1 MKCFIERK
9 RKLPYVWQRMIVVC
23 LTAILTGGE
32 LCISAEKTLGQEQSD
47 LANRIETIMHR
58 PEFQNGRWGMK
69 FYDPSTNQII
79 YSLNSD
85 QMFNPASSMKVFVE
99 GTAFDALGT
108 DYLFRTRVYR
118 TGPVALGVLKG
129 DLVLVAGGD
138 LLLGGRVLPDGS
150 LALPKPDHSYSDT
163 GNAVPV
169 SDDPLRSIR
178 QLAFQVAAHG
188 IRRIEGR
195 VLVDASLFPET
206 KDSGGNGEITVSPM
220 MINDNLIDVT
230 VTPAL
235 QEGEPAK
242 LHISPDTAY
251 LKLINRTMTTPASEP
266 PPPPRSPGSLQFVD
280 DTTNADGTH
289 TVILTGNIP
298 QGSRPILTTYRIPEP
313 ARFAEVALA
322 KELRKIWISSKV
334 DLLANPDFQA
344 LSRFYTPKNL
354 VARIVSPPLSD
365 QVKPMLKLSSNPH
378 TITFPYLVGAIAG
391 HDSEN
396 AKSTGLEFQQ
406 RLFERAGVDLNGWDP
421 ENGTFTPDFFIKFLT
436 YMIQQPYFPI
446 YRNDLPI
453 LGVDEPLDS
462 PAAGHIY
469 AKGGGAMTMNPVSA
483 MTQQIAALD
492 GFIELP
498 DGHFIVFATFLEIN
512 GQGQVDSAKLTG
524 VMGEIAST
532 VYESLVQQPLTD
544 KP

>member
-9 RKLPYVWQRMIVVC
+9 RKLPCVWQRLIVVC
-23 LTAILTGGE
+23 LNAILLIGGE
-32 LCISAEKTLGQEQSD
+32 LCVSAEKTPGQEQSD
-47 LANRIETIMHR
+47 LATRIENIMRR

-69 FYDPSTNQII
+69 FYDPSTKQII

-85 QMFNPASSMKVFVE
+85 QLFNPASSMKVFVE

-118 TGPVALGVLKG
+118 TGPVARGVLKG

-150 LALPKPDHSYSDT
+150 LALPHPDHSYSDT

-206 KDSGGNGEITVSPM
+206 KDTGGNGEITVSPM

-230 VTPAL
+230 VTPGP

-242 LHISPDTAY
+242 LHISPETAY
-251 LKLINRTMTTPASEP
+251 LKIINQTITMAASEP

-280 DTTNADGTH
+280 DTTSADGTH
-289 TVILTGNIP
+289 TIVLTGNIP

-322 KELRKIWISSKV
+322 EELRKIWISSEV
-334 DLLANPDFQA
+334 DLLANPDFHA
-344 LSRFYTPKNL
+344 LSRFYTPKNM
-354 VARIVSPPLSD
+354 VARIVPPPLSD

-396 AKSTGLEFQQ
+396 AKRTGLEFQQ

-421 ENGTFTPDFFIKFLT
+421 ENGTFTPDFFTKFLT
-436 YMIQQPYFPI
+436 YMMQQPYFPI

-469 AKGGGAMTMNPVSA
+469 AKGGGAMRTDPA
-483 MTQQIAALD
+483 TTMTQQIAALD

-498 DGHFIVFATFLEIN
+498 DGRFIVFATFLEIN

-524 VMGEIAST
+524 VMGEIASV
-532 VYESLVQQPLTD
+532 VYESLLQQP
-544 KP
+544 